1 MNDNTK
7 GKYNTIPDEELWAED
22 PGTWANTE
30 PKARISIQG
39 NTVKTLNPESRLFTE
54 LQRDK
59 KRAEQIAKDIDK
71 VLAADIKDT
80 NKLLHK
86 VAVSSEY
93 LTRNFRDHVGS
104 GYFGATKKDY
114 LLTAA
119 EVLEISVSESNG
131 IVEITIPSLL
141 PKRKNKGANF
151 IYDPLYSVLSKYSRD
166 NGKPRRHGKSVLCFT
181 HHYDKER
188 GIKNR
193 IRDYDNLELKDIK
206 DIIALHFLVDDS
218 GYWCSE
224 YHESVLDDKDKTSI
238 LIMSP
243 EQFKEWIFSR

>member
-1 MNDNTK
+1 VST
-7 GKYNTIPDEELWAED
+7 
-22 PGTWANTE
+22 
-30 PKARISIQG
+30 SIQG

-59 KRAEQIAKDIDK
+59 KRAEQIANDIDK
-71 VLAADIKDT
+71 AFAADIKDT

-86 VAVSSEY
+86 VAISSEY
-93 LTRNFRDHVGS
+93 LTRNLRDHVAN

-119 EVLEISVSESNG
+119 EVLEISVSENNG
-131 IVEITIPSLL
+131 IVEIVIPGLL

-151 IYDPLYSVLSKYSRD
+151 IYDPLFSVLKKYSDD
-166 NGKPRRHGKSVLCFT
+166 NGPPQRRGKSVMCFL
-181 HHYDKER
+181 HHYNKELGLKDR
-188 GIKNR
+188 VRDHDNIELGDIKN
-193 IRDYDNLELKDIK
+193 
-206 DIIALHFLVDDS
+206 IITLYFLVDDS
-218 GYWCSE
+218 GFWCRD
-224 YHESVLDDKDKTSI
+224 YHETVLSDKDKTSI